1 MMNVLYDS
9 PAYVVVEYTGQEG
22 IELVDKEARR
32 AAFFEGQIARRFRTH
47 MQQIFDGSPTVN
59 SVDEFLGHYD
69 ALLTTAVV
77 YH

>member
-22 IELVDKEARR
+22 IELVDKEAGR
-32 AAFFEGQIARRFRTH
+32 AAFFEGQIARRFRSH
-47 MQQIFDGSPTVN
+47 MQQIFDDSP
-59 SVDEFLGHYD
+59 SVDSVDAFLGHYD